1 MKNIRK
7 ISVFLLRAVGVC
19 ALCAALLAGWYLL
32 ENREI
37 TREAKFL
44 FAGTKEDADCSILL
58 SGDTCV
64 VIDTGEEEDAP
75 HILELLKDN
84 KVEKINCL
92 ILTHPDKDHIGG
104 ASYLLDQIPVVQV
117 LAPYFE
123 GEKPLYQELL
133 ARLEEKRIPVETMP
147 RDRLFTYGD
156 LDIRVFPPEKFHY
169 NKSNDYSLA
178 VLVKHGDIHL
188 FYAGDAEKERLGE
201 LLKLDLPAI
210 DVYKTAHHGRNSK
223 RGVELIE
230 ALKPEYAVV
239 TAQEPENEIREAF
252 KENGTQVYTTVNRDV
267 VFVSDGARIWPVLKE

>member
-7 ISVFLLRAVGVC
+7 ISVFLLRAAGVC

-32 ENREI
+32 ENREV

-117 LAPYFE
+117 L
-123 GEKPLYQELL
+123 
-133 ARLEEKRIPVETMP
+133 RLILNVKNRFIRSCLPDLRRNASRWKRCPET
-147 RDRLFTYGD
+147 
-156 LDIRVFPPEKFHY
+156 
-169 NKSNDYSLA
+169 A
-178 VLVKHGDIHL
+178 C
-188 FYAGDAEKERLGE
+188 
-201 LLKLDLPAI
+201 LPMGI
-210 DVYKTAHHGRNSK
+210 WIS
-223 RGVELIE
+223 
-230 ALKPEYAVV
+230 
-239 TAQEPENEIREAF
+239 
-252 KENGTQVYTTVNRDV
+252 
-267 VFVSDGARIWPVLKE
+267 VSFLRRSSIIINPMITLWPCW